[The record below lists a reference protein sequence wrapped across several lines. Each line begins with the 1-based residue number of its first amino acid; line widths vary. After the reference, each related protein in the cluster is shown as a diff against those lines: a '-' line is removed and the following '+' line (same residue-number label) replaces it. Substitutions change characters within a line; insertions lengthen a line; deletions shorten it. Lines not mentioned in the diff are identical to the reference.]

1 MPKFILY
8 SDTKI
13 GHVTYCSKD
22 ITEMEVLVKMQEQEP
37 QHGWQSCKKLPRG
50 SHLCKY
56 CGEIA
61 EGTFEDLLCADC
73 RETFGHSLYSE
84 L

>member
-1 MPKFILY
+1 MPKYVVY
-8 SDTKI
+8 SETKI
-13 GHVTYCSKD
+13 GNFSYPKKD
-22 ITEMEVLVKMQEQEP
+22 MSDAEVLKVVQACEP
-37 QHGWQSCKKLPRG
+37 QHGWQTIKRLPRG

-56 CGEIA
+56 CGDIA
-61 EGTFEDLLCADC
+61 EGTYADLLCPDC

>member
-1 MPKFILY
+1 MKFVLY
-8 SDTKI
+8 SDKQVGTISFKEKK
-13 GHVTYCSKD
+13 TAA
-22 ITEMEVLVKMQEQEP
+22 EVLAIMQKNEP
-37 QHGWQSCKKLPRG
+37 DAKWTECKILPRG

-61 EGTFEDLLCADC
+61 EGTYADLLCSDC